1 MSCRTTRR
9 SASASEAR
17 ASLSVRMSRYR
28 SVPVS
33 TTTRGDSGNRSLNCA
48 IASWLRRAWS
58 AIIASA
64 ARPSQRT
71 ETRTRWPSERSIAA
85 QRVAVWRLPLRE
97 RAPAGVMSAI
107 FMLCLNPLMFP
118 ESLSRQLR
126 DARQRT
132 RLLTRDLEGPQLFG
146 PKLAIVNP
154 VLWELGHVAWFQEL
168 WCLRLRSNESLSE
181 SILDGADALYD
192 SAKVAHDT
200 RWDLPLPD
208 LSGTLEFQ
216 DSVLERVL
224 ARLEREP
231 DNDWFLYF
239 VQLALFHED
248 MHAEAFHY
256 TRQTLGYTD
265 PLARGESD
273 SAGKGALDGDA
284 ELPDGEFLLGAAR
297 NSGFHFDNEK
307 WAHRV
312 ELEPFRIAR
321 SPVTNAQ
328 FLEFVRDGGYSRRDL
343 WSPEGWNWKGQ
354 ARTPRYWVEKGGQ
367 WLERRFSE
375 WAPLQDDLP
384 VMHVNWHEANAYCR
398 YAGRRLPSEAE
409 WEFAASFCGGGRRR
423 YPWGDTADGV
433 RANLK
438 GSGRVPVG
446 AFAAGDS
453 FAGCRQMLGNVWE
466 WTSSTFGPYQ
476 DFVRD
481 PYAEYSEPWFGTHK
495 VLRGGSFA
503 TPARLVSNTWR
514 NFYTP
519 DRGDVFAGFRTCA
532 TE

>member
-1 MSCRTTRR
+1 
-9 SASASEAR
+9 
-17 ASLSVRMSRYR
+17 
-28 SVPVS
+28 
-33 TTTRGDSGNRSLNCA
+33 
-48 IASWLRRAWS
+48 
-58 AIIASA
+58 
-64 ARPSQRT
+64 
-71 ETRTRWPSERSIAA
+71 
-85 QRVAVWRLPLRE
+85 
-97 RAPAGVMSAI
+97 
-107 FMLCLNPLMFP
+107 MFA
-118 ESLSRQLR
+118 ESLSQQLR

-168 WCLRLRSNESLSE
+168 WCLRLRSDESLSE

-208 LSGTLEFQ
+208 LSGTLEYQ
-216 DSVLERVL
+216 DRVLDRVL

-231 DNDWFLYF
+231 DNEWFLYF
-239 VQLALFHED
+239 VQLVLFHED

-265 PLARGESD
+265 PLARGKSD
-273 SAGKGALDGDA
+273 SAGKSALDGDA
-284 ELPDGEFLLGAAR
+284 ELPGGEFLLGAAR

-312 ELEPFRIAR
+312 GLEPFRIAR

-328 FLEFVRDGGYSRRDL
+328 FLEFVRDGGYGRRDL
-343 WSPEGWNWKGQ
+343 WSPEGWNWKDR
-354 ARTPRYWVEKGGQ
+354 ARGPRYWVERDGE
-367 WLERRFSE
+367 WLERRFDE
-375 WAPLQDDLP
+375 EVPLDGDLP
-384 VMHVNWHEANAYCR
+384 VMHVNWHEANAFCR
-398 YAGRRLPSEAE
+398 YSGRRLPSEAE
-409 WEFAASFCGGGRRR
+409 WEMAASSSRGA
-423 YPWGDTADGV
+423 P
-433 RANLK
+433 ANLG
-438 GSGRVPVG
+438 GSGRVHVG
-446 AFAAGDS
+446 EFARGDS
-453 FAGCRQMLGNVWE
+453 AAGCRQMLGNVWE
-466 WTSSTFGPYQ
+466 WTSSTFAPYPG
-476 DFVRD
+476 FVCD
-481 PYAEYSEPWFGTHK
+481 PYREYSEPWFGTHK

-503 TPARLVSNTWR
+503 TPARLISNTWR